1 MTKESKTNIRL
12 QGTAVDVLASEI
24 VSFPRLGVG
33 QLPTFTLALRLC
45 LLKSAAILRKTE
57 AQVVR
62 SSYVV

>member
-33 QLPTFTLALRLC
+33 QLATFTLALRLC
-45 LLKSAAILRKTE
+45 LLKSAAIFGKTE